1 MPTRQI
7 VTLNDQELEI
17 IEEARVE
24 LGLNNIQETL
34 EFLIRQRLQEK
45 LLTLAGREIVKKKRH
60 L

>member
-7 VTLNDQELEI
+7 VTLSDQELEI

-45 LLTLAGREIVKKKRH
+45 LLTLAGREIVKKKSH